1 MKTDSKEVNAIVL
14 DVLQKGH
21 PDDPRPV
28 FKREPIVQAI
38 GVSQFKLLE
47 LVPKSMDIQIH
58 DNVYIG
64 DGERD
69 KIERVK
75 RRISYEELT
84 HTAKVELPFV
94 IEKLVAEKEQE
105 FVQFF
110 NKSIS
115 ITPKLHMLHLLPG
128 IGKKLMWEI
137 LAEREKKPFTSFAEI
152 SQRIKS
158 IPHPNKMVVN
168 RILEELEDPNTKYH
182 VFTSRWLSRRTS
194 ISWSMSMPSG
204 RLPISSSLKT
214 G

>member
-1 MKTDSKEVNAIVL
+1 MKTEKKEINAIVL
-14 DVLQKGH
+14 DVLQRGH

-28 FKREPIVQAI
+28 FKREAIVQAVGI
-38 GVSQFKLLE
+38 SQFKLLE
-47 LVPKSMDIQIH
+47 LVPKVLSIQIH
-58 DNVYIG
+58 ELVYIG
-64 DGERD
+64 EGERE

-84 HTAKVELPFV
+84 QTAKVELPFV
-94 IEKLVAEKEQE
+94 VEQLVKEKEPE

-137 LAEREKKPFTSFAEI
+137 LAEREKKPFESFADI

-158 IPHPNKMVVN
+158 IPHPEKMVVN
-168 RILEELEDPNTKYH
+168 RILEELQDPNVKYH
-182 VFTSRWLSRRTS
+182 VFTS
-194 ISWSMSMPSG
+194 
-204 RLPISSSLKT
+204 K
-214 G
+214 